1 MRAVNL
7 LPRQAVEQKR
17 ERPNEV
23 ALLATVGGGI
33 VLLVLVAGFL
43 LANRSVERQRQALST
58 AKAVL
63 AVTPAKTMS
72 AETRKFRTTVLSQR
86 EERTLALAAAL
97 GKRVSWDRVLRR
109 IALVVPSDVWL
120 MKVNGSVPLVPPI
133 PTTTPTTTPS
143 VLPATPTEL
152 TIVGKTYSQASVARF
167 LARLQVIPDL
177 KNVQLST
184 SLADQTQP
192 GVVDFTIISD
202 VRKGMGTS

>member
-1 MRAVNL
+1 M
-7 LPRQAVEQKR
+7 
-17 ERPNEV
+17 
-23 ALLATVGGGI
+23 
-33 VLLVLVAGFL
+33 
-43 LANRSVERQRQALST
+43 
-58 AKAVL
+58 L
-63 AVTPAKTMS
+63 AVTPAHTMS
-72 AETRKFRTTVLSQR
+72 AETRKFRTTVLSQH
-86 EERTLALAAAL
+86 EERSLALAAAL
-97 GKRVSWDRVLRR
+97 GKRVSWDRILRR

-133 PTTTPTTTPS
+133 PTVAVTPS

>member
-7 LPRQAVEQKR
+7 LPRQAAVQKR

-72 AETRKFRTTVLSQR
+72 AETRKFRTAVLSQR

-97 GKRVSWDRVLRR
+97 GKRVSWDRILRR
-109 IALVVPSDVWL
+109 VALVVPSDVWL

-133 PTTTPTTTPS
+133 PTTVSTTPS
-143 VLPATPTEL
+143 ALPAAPTEL

-167 LARLQVIPDL
+167 LERLQVIPDL

>member
-7 LPRQAVEQKR
+7 LPRQTVEQKR
-17 ERPNEV
+17 QRPNEV

-72 AETRKFRTTVLSQR
+72 AETRKFRTAVLSQR

-97 GKRVSWDRVLRR
+97 GKRVSWDRILRR
-109 IALVVPSDVWL
+109 IALVTPSDVWL
-120 MKVNGSVPLVPPI
+120 MKVNGSVPLVPPV
-133 PTTTPTTTPS
+133 PTTVATTPS
-143 VLPATPTEL
+143 ALPAAPTEL

>member
-17 ERPNEV
+17 QRPNEV

-72 AETRKFRTTVLSQR
+72 AETRKFRTAVLSQR

-97 GKRVSWDRVLRR
+97 GKRVSWDRILRR
-109 IALVVPSDVWL
+109 IALVTPSDVWL
-120 MKVNGSVPLVPPI
+120 MKVNGSVPLVPPV
-133 PTTTPTTTPS
+133 PTTVATTPS
-143 VLPATPTEL
+143 ALPAAPTEL